1 MNTKTVDS
9 TILSDEALDQVTGG
23 NWFIDGLLFEA
34 AKAIGEAAYHAIKHP
49 REAPYNVEPDG
60 FVG

>member
-9 TILSDEALDQVTGG
+9 TILADEALDQVTGG
-23 NWFIDGLLFEA
+23 NWLVDGLLFEG
-34 AKAIGEAAYHAIKHP
+34 AKLIAEGVYGALKHP
-49 REAPYNVEPDG
+49 RPAPYNVEPDG